1 MKRFVCV
8 IAALCICASTLLCGC
23 GVNENQSMSRE
34 SISFVI
40 SLYTDICN
48 DGELYI
54 DNPNARLNF
63 VDFKSMKSAIICPSP
78 NCPHNDPYSCPSFGK
93 MNHPII
99 YGGKLYFFKEST
111 EYSEGKAV
119 DKTAVYSAELD
130 GTGKREICSTDEG
143 ILNHY
148 DRAVLVGDTLYF
160 CLTKYDYDEFGKST
174 QTKEISLYSYSFTEN
189 NFTKLADIG
198 KGFSAG
204 NWLLGEF
211 GGEIYVQ
218 FSYRETEPAPEE
230 YMNPDLMPEFER
242 ILYKY
247 SIADGSLTR
256 CEEDI
261 SDIQNGW
268 IIKKDGDSTILRNES
283 GKDITIPTG
292 SDVTVVNGYAFD
304 TVNKV
309 AYDLSS
315 GRQYSLN
322 LRQEY
327 CEIIYYID
335 ESYIAKSLDSV
346 GNNVYEKI
354 PESGLIGAE
363 VK

>member
-1 MKRFVCV
+1 MKRFVCIMV
-8 IAALCICASTLLCGC
+8 TLCICASILICGC
-23 GVNENQSMSRE
+23 GRNENPSMSSE
-34 SISFVI
+34 SVSPII

-111 EYSEGKAV
+111 EYSDGKIV
-119 DKTAVYSAELD
+119 DSTAVYSAELD
-130 GTGKREICSTDEG
+130 GTGKKKLCSVDEG
-143 ILNHY
+143 MLNHY

-160 CLTKYDYDEFGKST
+160 CLTKSGYNELGKST
-174 QTKEISLYSYSFTEN
+174 QTKEISLYSYSFAEN
-189 NFTKLADIG
+189 KLVKLADIG
-198 KGFSAG
+198 KGFNAG
-204 NWLLGEF
+204 NWLYGVF
-211 GGEIYVQ
+211 NGEIYVEL
-218 FSYRETEPAPEE
+218 SYRETEPTPEE
-230 YMNPDLMPEFER
+230 FMNPELMPEFER

-247 SIADGSLTR
+247 NIVDGSLTE
-256 CEEDI
+256 CEESI

-268 IIKKDGDSTILRNES
+268 LIIKDGDSTILRNES
-283 GKDITIPTG
+283 GKDINIPTG

-304 TVNKV
+304 TANKA

-315 GRQYSLN
+315 GKQYSLN
-322 LRQEY
+322 LKQEY

-335 ESYIAKSLDSV
+335 ESYVAKSRDSL
-346 GNNVYEKI
+346 GNNVYDKI
-354 PESGLIGAE
+354 AESELMGD
-363 VK
+363 VPS

>member
-1 MKRFVCV
+1 MRRFVCV
-8 IAALCICASTLLCGC
+8 ISALILCASALLCGC
-23 GVNENQSMSRE
+23 GEAENPSKS
-34 SISFVI
+34 SGTVI

-48 DGELYI
+48 NGELYI

-63 VDFKSMKSAIICPSP
+63 VDFKSMKAAIVCPSP
-78 NCPHNDPYSCPSFGK
+78 NCQHNDPYSCPSFGK

-111 EYSEGKAV
+111 EYNDGKIV

-130 GTGKREICSTDEG
+130 GTGKRILTSTDEG

-148 DRAVLVGDTLYF
+148 DRAALVDDILYF
-160 CLTKYDYDEFGKST
+160 CLTKSGYDEFGSST

-189 NFTKLADIG
+189 KFVKLADIG
-198 KGFSAG
+198 KGISAG

-218 FSYRETEPAPEE
+218 FSYRETKPTPEE
-230 YMNPDLMPEFER
+230 YMNPELIPEFER

-247 SIADGSLTR
+247 SIADGSLTE

-268 IIKKDGDSTILRNES
+268 LIAKGGDSTTLRNES

-292 SDVTVVNGYAFD
+292 SDVTVVNGFAFD
-304 TVNKV
+304 VANKA

-315 GRQYSLN
+315 GRKYSLN

-335 ESYIAKSLDSV
+335 ESYIAKSLDSA

-354 PESGLIGAE
+354 PEEELIGVE
-363 VK
+363 IS